1 MQIVTTIYPL
11 EYFISRIAE
20 DSVEVVNP
28 VPPGVEAHDFE
39 PKPDDIRRLNSA
51 DLIIYNG
58 SGFEPWID
66 RALESIDESERIA
79 IETSRGLADLASGDP
94 HVWLDPLKAVE
105 QVKLIRDGLSR
116 SDSDRADFYA
126 ENAESLITEL
136 EQLNAQFQSGLAECR
151 LREFVT
157 AHDAFGYLAQRYD
170 LEQVPISGLS
180 PEAEPSPGDLAK
192 LVDRIK
198 ELGVKYVMVEVIISP
213 RLAETL
219 AKEVGAETL
228 ILHPLE
234 SLTADESKRGETYFS
249 IMTANLNNLRTALE
263 CLN

>member
-1 MQIVTTIYPL
+1 MQVITTLYPL

-20 DSVEVVNP
+20 DSVEVANP
-28 VPPGVEAHDFE
+28 VPPGVKAHDFE
-39 PKPDDIRRLNSA
+39 PKPDNIRRLNSA
-51 DLIIYNG
+51 DLIVYNG

-66 RALESIDESERIA
+66 RALESIDGSERIA

-94 HVWLDPLKAVE
+94 HVWLDPLKAIE
-105 QVKLIRDGLSR
+105 QVKLIRDGMSR
-116 SDSDRADFYA
+116 VDSDRADFYT
-126 ENAESLITEL
+126 ENATSLIAEL
-136 EQLNAQFQSGLAECR
+136 EQLHARFQSALAECR

-170 LEQVPISGLS
+170 LEQVPIAGLS
-180 PEAEPSPGDLAK
+180 PEAEPSPRDLAR

-198 ELGVKYVMVEVIISP
+198 ELEVRYVLVEVIVST

-228 ILHPLE
+228 ILHPIE
-234 SLTADESKRGETYFS
+234 SLTDDESKRGATYFS
-249 IMTANLNNLRTALE
+249 IMNANLNNLRTALE
-263 CLN
+263 CAN